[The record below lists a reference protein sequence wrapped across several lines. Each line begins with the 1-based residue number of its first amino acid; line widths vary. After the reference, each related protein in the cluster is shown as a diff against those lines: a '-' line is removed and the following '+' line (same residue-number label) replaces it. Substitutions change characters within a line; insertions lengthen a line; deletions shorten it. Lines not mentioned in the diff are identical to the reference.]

1 MSQQEIGSPESIERT
16 IRLWCPELPIELHA
30 TDRGLG
36 FGTSPNQNPGLS
48 CIGREKRRVIVG
60 PGGGEEDYAIVTG
73 ADDGEEVEH
82 APELLLVHGRHRR
95 DVSSGCLLLACDG

>member
-1 MSQQEIGSPESIERT
+1 
-16 IRLWCPELPIELHA
+16 
-30 TDRGLG
+30 
-36 FGTSPNQNPGLS
+36 
-48 CIGREKRRVIVG
+48 VIVG